1 MVNLCRQGAEDCFN
15 QGWFLRRAAALKEN
29 LALNNVQS
37 CDKEE
42 EEEDD
47 DDVYICSLV
56 LNNDQGFDKEEE
68 DDECWTMITD
78 QSCDKEVEDD
88 DDVYICSLR

>member
-47 DDVYICSLV
+47 DVYESLSDVGEIR
-56 LNNDQGFDKEEE
+56 
-68 DDECWTMITD
+68 
-78 QSCDKEVEDD
+78 
-88 DDVYICSLR
+88 VYFASKILTPCRMH

>member
-42 EEEDD
+42 EEEED

-68 DDECWTMITD
+68 DDECWTMILVLKRIMMMRMMMGTYVAE
-78 QSCDKEVEDD
+78 Q
-88 DDVYICSLR
+88 